1 MNEPSLTLSEAFGP
15 TVQGEGPFTG
25 QQAIFIRLG
34 GCNLTCTW
42 CDTPYTWD
50 GKRYD
55 LRKELTR
62 VPVNS
67 LLNNLPT
74 APIAVISGGE
84 PLMQQD
90 KDGWQPL
97 LAGLHRQ
104 GRQVHIETNGTIA
117 PNPVT
122 ARWSDMI
129 AVSPKMPSAQTA
141 NKINPAAIE
150 RFKVLAQRGAAY
162 FKFVAKDNTDLAA
175 IDAFVEQHQ
184 LTLPSVWVM
193 PEGATRDT
201 HLASLTQLADPIVER
216 GYNLCTR
223 LHTITWNEER
233 AR

>member
-1 MNEPSLTLSEAFGP
+1 MTEPSLVLSEAFGP

-25 QQAIFIRLG
+25 QQCVFIRLG

-62 VPVNS
+62 VPIAD
-67 LLNNLPT
+67 LCANLPT

-97 LAGLHRQ
+97 LATLHGQ

-117 PNPVT
+117 PNPATV
-122 ARWSDMI
+122 RWVDHY

-141 NKINPAAIE
+141 NKINPTAIA
-150 RFKVLAQRGAAY
+150 RFKELAKRGTAY
-162 FKFVAKDNTDLAA
+162 FKFVAADLNDLHA
-175 IDAFVEQHQ
+175 IDAFVAHHQ
-184 LTLPSVWVM
+184 LDLPTVWVM

-201 HLASLTQLADPIVER
+201 HLTSLSHLADPIVAR
-216 GYNLCTR
+216 GYNLATR